1 MNKKNLLA
9 ILVGFVVSIILGFLV
24 YGVLLKDYMAAGTMA
39 GINKPM
45 EEMMWWAMILANLS
59 GIILFTYVLNLAGAN
74 NFMTGAKTAFWVALL
89 MALSYDLYFWG
100 GTNMYT
106 KMDMVF
112 VDAIV
117 TAVMGAIIGGVIG
130 WMLGMGNKPAAAT
143 A

>member
-74 NFMTGAKTAFWVALL
+74 NFMTGAKTALL
-89 MALSYDLYFWG
+89 VTLVIALSYDLYFCG
-100 GTNMYT
+100 GTNNYT
-106 KMDMVF
+106 QID
-112 VDAIV
+112 I
-117 TAVMGAIIGGVIG
+117 
-130 WMLGMGNKPAAAT
+130 
-143 A
+143 